1 MTNVSHRIKLA
12 DAFRLAPLDVLDE
25 VTVNQRVKASAF
37 QRAR

>member
-1 MTNVSHRIKLA
+1 MTNVSHRTKLA
-12 DAFRLAPLDVLDE
+12 EAPLDVLDE